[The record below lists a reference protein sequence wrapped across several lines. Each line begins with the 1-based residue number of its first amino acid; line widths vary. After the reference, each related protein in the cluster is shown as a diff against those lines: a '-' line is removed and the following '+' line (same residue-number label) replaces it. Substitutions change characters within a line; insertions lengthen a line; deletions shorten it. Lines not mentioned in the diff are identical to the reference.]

1 MENLSLEEANII
13 KDIRKSFSQ
22 ERGTKA
28 IKDIWTIFEQEEES
42 YYKPVRVSNFLSP
55 NYIEYKSNCD
65 QNTINWRIS

>member
-1 MENLSLEEANII
+1 MENLSLEEENII

-42 YYKPVRVSNFLSP
+42 YYKPVRVSNFL
-55 NYIEYKSNCD
+55 E
-65 QNTINWRIS
+65 